1 MNENDRIM
9 LEEQEHLVNSHHLPP
24 IKREWTIGTVLSF
37 AGSLAGLACWVLST
51 LFGFQI
57 LSITTILLVVA
68 FLLFA
73 AAASVEFDKKISEL
87 RTLPANIVPLG
98 LALWAGAVLLT
109 SQHLLPS

>member
-1 MNENDRIM
+1 M
-9 LEEQEHLVNSHHLPP
+9 
-24 IKREWTIGTVLSF
+24 KTLSF
-37 AGSLAGLACWVLST
+37 FFLAFAVVLFLAAGVPSITARLPKWHLTAAGLACWVLST

-98 LALWAGAVLLT
+98 LALWAGAVLLS